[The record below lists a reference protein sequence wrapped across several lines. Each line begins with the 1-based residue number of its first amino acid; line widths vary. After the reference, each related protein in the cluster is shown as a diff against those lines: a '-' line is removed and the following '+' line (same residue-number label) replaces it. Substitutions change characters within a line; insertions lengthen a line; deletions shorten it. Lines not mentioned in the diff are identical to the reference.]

1 MAAGRAKTNLI
12 VRSSNIHAAGCYT
25 TRAIARGKVVCE
37 YEGPRM
43 SKAEADKRYAD
54 RHVTY
59 LFGVGNRN
67 VVIDGFGA
75 PMFMNHSCEPNCET
89 EERQSRIFVIALRD
103 IAAGE
108 ELVYEYNLY
117 DSDDVS
123 QDCYCGTTKC
133 RGTMFAPA
141 EVERRARRARRAER
155 LAPQEAYE

>member
-1 MAAGRAKTNLI
+1 MPSSLI
-12 VRSSNIHAAGCYT
+12 IRSSNIHAAGCYT
-25 TRAIARGKVVCE
+25 TRPIRKGRVVCE

-59 LFGVGNRN
+59 LFGVGDRQE
-67 VVIDGFGA
+67 VIDGFGA
-75 PMFMNHSCEPNCET
+75 PMFMNHCCTPNCET
-89 EERQSRIFVIALRD
+89 EERENRIFVIALRD

-123 QDCYCGTTKC
+123 QDCYCGAPNC

-141 EVERRARRARRAER
+141 EIERRARRARRQA
-155 LAPQEAYE
+155 AKAQ